1 MKILIVEDDT
11 LVANAL
17 AEILSDQIYAV
28 EIATDGQSGWELLET
43 YSYDLVLLD
52 VMLPQLDG
60 ISLCKK
66 LRSHH
71 YTMPVLLLTGRDSG
85 HDKAVGLDAGAD
97 DYVVKPFDP
106 EELVARIRALLRRG
120 STVAN
125 PLLKWGD
132 LCLDPTLCEVTWHD
146 SPVALTSKEY
156 ALMEL
161 FLRNRRRVFS
171 CGMILEHL
179 WAYDTMPGEEAVR
192 THIKCLRQ
200 KFKTAGVPTDL
211 IETVYGIGY
220 RLKTEP
226 EATSQTDW
234 AATSPLPAQTQ
245 QSSQPPS
252 TGQEKTPFRQQM
264 QTAIAGVWDRH
275 KDRVSQQ
282 ITVIEQAAIALTQ
295 GTLDQELHQ
304 QSHQEAHS
312 LAGSLGTFGFAQ
324 GSELARQIE
333 GLLKPEKRLK
343 RSNINTLQNLV
354 EQLRH
359 QVDPPVISLSTST
372 DLPLLLIIDSH
383 PSSTETLATAAKAQ
397 GWRTLTS
404 SDLASAKHHLRQDK
418 PAAVLVDPGCL
429 PDIPERLQFLQE
441 LSQRKPAIPI
451 LIYTTQDSLSDRLH
465 IAQIGGCTFLH
476 KPLPATAILE
486 TIQHHLHRESIT
498 EATLMAVDDD
508 LAVLELLKTLLEP
521 WGLHVTPLSD
531 PRQFWETL
539 EKVSPDLLILDVEMP
554 YLGGIELCQV
564 VRNDAQWGG
573 LPILFLTAHS
583 DAEVVNRV
591 FAAGADD
598 FVSKPIVG
606 PELVARIIN
615 RLERLK
621 LLQNLQA
628 CWQSQKPLPS
638 SPLKDRGQSL

>member
-1 MKILIVEDDT
+1 MKILIVEDDA
-11 LVANAL
+11 LIANAL
-17 AEILSDQIYAV
+17 TEILSDQTYAV
-28 EIATDGQSGWELLET
+28 EVATDGQTGWDLLET

-125 PLLKWGD
+125 PILEWGD
-132 LCLDPTLCEVTWHD
+132 LCLDPTLCEVTWQGK
-146 SPVALTSKEY
+146 PVALTSKEY

-200 KFKTAGVPTDL
+200 KFKAAGIPTDL
-211 IETVYGIGY
+211 VETVYGIGY
-220 RLKTEP
+220 KLKAEP
-226 EATSQTDW
+226 ETAPLADL
-234 AATSPLPAQTQ
+234 SPANSKQ
-245 QSSQPPS
+245 QASSQLTPPA
-252 TGQEKTPFRQQM
+252 EAPYQQHM
-264 QTAIAGVWDRH
+264 KTAIAGIWERH
-275 KDRVSQQ
+275 KDRVSEQ
-282 ITVIEQAAIALTQ
+282 ISVIEQAAIALAH
-295 GTLDQELHQ
+295 GKPERELHQ
-304 QSHQEAHS
+304 QAYQEAHT
-312 LAGSLGTFGFAQ
+312 LAGSLGTFGFMQ

-343 RSNINTLQNLV
+343 PSNINTLQSLV

-359 QVDPPVISLSTST
+359 EIDPPVVSPSAASE
-372 DLPLLLIIDSH
+372 LPVLLIVDRNSA
-383 PSSTETLATAAKAQ
+383 ATKDLVNAANSQ
-397 GWRTLTS
+397 GWRTLVS
-404 SDLASAKHHLRQDK
+404 HDLASTRSHLTQHT
-418 PAAVLVDPGCL
+418 PAAVLVDPTCL
-429 PDIPERLQFLQE
+429 PDTPERLEFLQT
-441 LSQRKPAIPI
+441 LSHSKPAIPI
-451 LIYTTQDSLSDRLH
+451 LIYTTQDSLSDRLQF
-465 IAQIGGCTFLH
+465 AQMKGCTFLH
-476 KPLPATAILE
+476 KPLSAQTILD
-486 TIQHHLHRESIT
+486 TVQQLRHRET
-498 EATLMAVDDD
+498 TMEARLMAVDDD
-508 LAVLELLKTLLEP
+508 PKVLALLQTLLEP
-521 WGLHVTPLSD
+521 WGLHVTTLDDS
-531 PRQFWETL
+531 RRFWETL
-539 EKVSPDLLILDVEMP
+539 EQTAPDLLILDVEMP
-554 YLGGIELCQV
+554 HVGGIELCQV

-573 LPILFLTAHS
+573 LPILFLTAHT
-583 DAEVVNRV
+583 DAEIVNRV

-606 PELVARIIN
+606 PELVARIIS
-615 RLERLK
+615 RLERIK

-628 CWQSQKPLPS
+628 CWQSQRPTL
-638 SPLKDRGQSL
+638 QSNDLQMRNSA